1 MHHQENLLDFI
12 VARARGSVD
21 VSFVGLPS
29 NVNLGDLGGAE
40 ASSVQ
45 FRMVI
50 TRCSENK
57 QTPML
62 YICLLDVSPS
72 VT

>member
-1 MHHQENLLDFI
+1 M
-12 VARARGSVD
+12 ARARGSVA
-21 VSFVGLPS
+21 VGFVGLPL
-29 NVNLGDLGGAE
+29 NVNLSDLGGAE
-40 ASSVQ
+40 VSSVQ
-45 FRMVI
+45 FKMVI

-62 YICLLDVSPS
+62 YICLLAVSPS